1 MHHLITFLG
10 KGQKSEGGYRTANY
24 CFTEGRCRTSP
35 FFGLALLEE
44 LAASSTPV
52 DHILILGTPSS
63 IWDALL
69 SGEMQDSSLWVELG
83 ERVEAGNVD
92 DCFLNRVAAD
102 VQSTMR
108 QRGLANTVTLRVI
121 PFGRNAQEQITILRQ
136 MADLVENGDRV
147 SLDITHGFR
156 SLPMLGLTSAMFLK
170 QLKGATVEGI
180 YYGALDMTDAA
191 GTPVLRLDG
200 LLLLTDWLTAI
211 SAFRVSGDYGL
222 FAPLLD
228 NADIG
233 NALLQAGFYEKTIN
247 IAQARKHLRKA
258 MKHFPQL
265 EAEDPLFHLF
275 SSELRSFTSWSEKQ
289 SFAGRQLAAAH
300 NALETGNFMRAA
312 ALAVEAC
319 ITNVLRK
326 GTDPSDFGARNAAR
340 NTLNDQCKG
349 QNWDNAEPGLA
360 AYRELGDLRNSLS
373 HGTRPA
379 YNSMDQQKTLQSQQ
393 HLQERLSSLLK
404 SMETIIK

>member
-10 KGQKSEGGYRTANY
+10 KGQKSEGGYRTAKY
-24 CFTEGRCRTSP
+24 CFTTGNCRTSP

-44 LAASSTPV
+44 LAVSSAPV
-52 DHILILGTPSS
+52 DHLLVLGTPSS

-69 SGEMQDSSLWVELG
+69 SDEMQDSALWVELG
-83 ERVEAGNVD
+83 ECVEAGNVD
-92 DCFLNRVAAD
+92 DLLLNRVAAD
-102 VQSTMR
+102 VQTTMI

-121 PFGRNAQEQITILRQ
+121 PFGRDEQEQISILRQ
-136 MADLVENGDRV
+136 MADLVEKGDRV
-147 SLDITHGFR
+147 SMDITHGFR

-170 QLKGATVEGI
+170 QLKGATVDGI
-180 YYGALDMTDAA
+180 YYGALDMTDTS

-200 LLLLTDWLTAI
+200 LLLLTDWLAAI

-222 FAPLLD
+222 FAPFLGD
-228 NADIG
+228 ADTG
-233 NALLQAGFYEKTIN
+233 NALIQAGFYEKTLN
-247 IAQARKHLRKA
+247 VAQARKHLREA
-258 MKHFPQL
+258 TRHFPDL
-265 EAEDPLFHLF
+265 EAADPIFHLF
-275 SSELRSFTSWSEKQ
+275 SAELRSFTAWSEKQ

-300 NALETGNFMRAA
+300 NALGTGNFMRAA

-319 ITNVLRK
+319 ITNALPK
-326 GTDPSDFGARNAAR
+326 GADSSDFGARNTAR
-340 NTLNDQCKG
+340 DSLNAQCKG
-349 QNWDNAEPGLA
+349 KNWQTAEPGLA

-393 HLQERLSSLLK
+393 QLQERLRSLLK
-404 SMETIIK
+404 TMESIIR